1 MRLAKCNDSNRFG
14 NDALP
19 QHSDLNWELQLRQ
32 VLACNWMRLEEF
44 IFISPHLL
52 SSSVTY
58 LYISE
63 LSSYSFLT
71 PAHLQRD
78 IVAACCCSY
87 SHLKTLPV
95 ALPLTP
101 PFQLFLFPLFN
112 LISHLIFLL
121 LLYFL
126 VAHFSFFITAAQ
138 VTAVVTHKSKSPLF
152 CHTLCVSHS
161 SQ

>member
-19 QHSDLNWELQLRQ
+19 QHSDLNWELQLQQ
-32 VLACNWMRLEEF
+32 VLACNWVRLEEF

-78 IVAACCCSY
+78 NVAACSA
-87 SHLKTLPV
+87 HI
-95 ALPLTP
+95 
-101 PFQLFLFPLFN
+101 
-112 LISHLIFLL
+112 LI
-121 LLYFL
+121 
-126 VAHFSFFITAAQ
+126 
-138 VTAVVTHKSKSPLF
+138 
-152 CHTLCVSHS
+152 
-161 SQ
+161 